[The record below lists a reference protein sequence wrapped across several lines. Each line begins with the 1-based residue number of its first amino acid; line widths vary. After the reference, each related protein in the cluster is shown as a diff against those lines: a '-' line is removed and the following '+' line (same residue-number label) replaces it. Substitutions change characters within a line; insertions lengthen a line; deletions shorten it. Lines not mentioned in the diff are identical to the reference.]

1 MRKLTII
8 VIVNREVIDTKVHPL
23 ISPSPPPPPPPHTH
37 PQAASRKKHIS
48 SQSSRETEEYDPS
61 SPKSLTE
68 DDSGGVDPEITA
80 EEYKAIEDY
89 EADGPGQ
96 VSFKEGDIIQVMD
109 KLEDG
114 KVI

>member
-1 MRKLTII
+1 M
-8 VIVNREVIDTKVHPL
+8 IVNREVIDTKVHPL
-23 ISPSPPPPPPPHTH
+23 ISPSPPYTPT
-37 PQAASRKKHIS
+37 QTASRKKHVS
-48 SQSSRETEEYDPS
+48 SQNSRETEEYAPS

-68 DDSGGVDPEITA
+68 DDGGGIDPEITA

-114 KVI
+114 TVI